1 MAFDGAFLHV
11 LCTEISEQIS
21 GTRIDKVYQPSRN
34 EIVLT
39 MRSGGKNLKLLIS
52 ADASHPRMHFTET
65 ELDNPPSPPMFC
77 MLLRKHIGNAK
88 ILEIRQQGLERVV
101 VFDLETR
108 NEFGDLIVV
117 KLVVEIMGRHSNIIL
132 VNENGKV
139 IDSVKRVDD
148 SVSSLRRILPGV
160 KYEAVPTQDKLSM
173 LEYSSEELIKQ
184 MKLRYSQFP
193 LSKALLSTMEGVS
206 PLICREVSFLVS
218 KDSDV
223 IVYDLT
229 EEGLTRLDF
238 YLKQLQNNLSQP
250 PVPTMILDSGK
261 KPIEFYFTKISQYTD
276 SVITREYETL
286 SLLLDDFFV
295 QKDTTTR
302 ISQKAHDILRF
313 LINTSEKIS
322 RKLENQRKELRECA
336 DRDILRIYG
345 DLLNA
350 NLYKLEKGD
359 RVAEL
364 ENFYDESLQIVK
376 IKLDPLLTP
385 SQNAQKYYKDYK
397 KLDTAEKMLTQLIKK
412 GEEEQIYIDSVF
424 DMLTRAST
432 EAEISAIRAE
442 LVDSGYLRAS
452 KNQHQKSQ
460 KLSYIKYK
468 SSDGFTILCGR
479 NNLQNDRLTL
489 KESSNLDMWL
499 HTQKIPGSHTV
510 IVSEGNQI
518 PDTTIEEAAMV
529 AAHNSKAR
537 GSTKVAVDYTLIR
550 NIKKPNGSKP
560 GFVVYDTYN
569 TLLITPDED
578 KINLMLQKQ

>member
-11 LCTEISEQIS
+11 LCAEISEQIL
-21 GTRIDKVYQPSRN
+21 GARIDKVYQPSRN
-34 EIVLT
+34 EIVLAI
-39 MRSGGKNLKLLIS
+39 RCGGKNQKLLIS

-88 ILEIRQQGLERVV
+88 ILNIRQQGLERVAV
-101 VFDLETR
+101 LDLETR
-108 NEFGDLIVV
+108 NEFGDIIVIN
-117 KLVVEIMGRHSNIIL
+117 LVVEIMGRHSNIIL

-139 IDSVKRVDD
+139 IDSIKRVDD

-160 KYEAVPTQDKLSM
+160 IYESVPTQDKLSL
-173 LEYSSEELIKQ
+173 LEYSCEEVVNH
-184 MKLRYSQFP
+184 MKLHHLNFP
-193 LSKALLSTMEGVS
+193 LSKALLSTLEGVS
-206 PLICREVSFLVS
+206 PLVCRELSFLVCGE
-218 KDSDV
+218 KDD
-223 IVYDLT
+223 IVGDLT
-229 EEGLTRLDF
+229 VDTISRLEVYLEKLKISLTRSP
-238 YLKQLQNNLSQP
+238 N
-250 PVPTMILDSGK
+250 PTIILDSNK
-261 KPIEFYFTKISQYTD
+261 KPIEFYFTGITQYAE
-276 SVITREYETL
+276 SVITREYPTL
-286 SLLLDDFFV
+286 SLLLDEFFV
-295 QKDTTTR
+295 QKDTATR
-302 ISQKAHDILRF
+302 INQKAHDILRF

-322 RKLENQRKELRECA
+322 RKLENQKKELSECA
-336 DRDILRIYG
+336 DRDILRVYG

-350 NLYKLEKGD
+350 NLYKLQKGD
-359 RVAEL
+359 RVVEI
-364 ENFYDESLQIVK
+364 ENFYDEALPIVK

-385 SQNAQKYYKDYK
+385 SQNAQKYYRDYK

-412 GEEEQIYIDSVF
+412 GYEEQAYIDSVF
-424 DMLTRAST
+424 DTLTRAST

-442 LVDSGYLRAS
+442 LTDSGYLRAN
-452 KNQHQKSQ
+452 KNSRQKPP
-460 KLSYIKYK
+460 KLSYIKYV

-510 IVSEGNQI
+510 IVSEGNEI
-518 PDTTIEEAAMV
+518 PDTTIEEAAMI

-550 NIKKPNGSKP
+550 NIKKPSGAKP

-569 TLLITPDED
+569 TLLITPDEN
-578 KINLMLQKQ
+578 KISLMLQK